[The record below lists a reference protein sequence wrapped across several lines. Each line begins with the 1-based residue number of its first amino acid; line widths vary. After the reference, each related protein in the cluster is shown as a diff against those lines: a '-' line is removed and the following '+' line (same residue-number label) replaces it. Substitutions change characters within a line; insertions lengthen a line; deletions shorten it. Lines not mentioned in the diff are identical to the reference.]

1 MATMVDQAAA
11 SPGEPLLI
19 TAEEFADL
27 MQVSVRSIWRL
38 RSAREIPEPLRIGG
52 NIRWRREEVRQWIES
67 GCPQPTPRENEKRR
81 T

>member
-52 NIRWRREEVRQWIES
+52 NIRWRREEVRQWIEA
-67 GCPQPTPRENEKRR
+67 GCPQPTSRENERRR